1 MRKVVLRMRTPARNQ
16 FPLWKQILRPHC
28 LGLIGLGLA
37 VVFLGAAYKLS
48 LYHPHPAPSM
58 RASVVKLWI
67 ETRHPHIPA
76 AARRGIRFAPV
87 TPQAISSLVRPL
99 PALGRAAA
107 CSLGWLTRR
116 VASLAF
122 LIPVRSPPPH
132 RFLPA

>member
-1 MRKVVLRMRTPARNQ
+1 MRKVVLRMRTQAQSR
-16 FPLWKQILRPHC
+16 LSMGRQILRPYS

-48 LYHPHPAPSM
+48 LYHRHSAPSM

-67 ETRHPHIPA
+67 ETRHPHIRP
-76 AARRGIRFAPV
+76 AARRGTRFAPV
-87 TPQAISSLVRPL
+87 TPQAISSHVRPL

-107 CSLGWLTRR
+107 CSLGGLTLRI
-116 VASLAF
+116 ASLAF
-122 LIPVRSPPPH
+122 LIPFRSPPTH